1 MAFWLYCPNF
11 CYSYLGPI
19 DEIFYNESF
28 FMDGWG
34 ELKLKKLAK
43 VKHAT
48 QQILQYQN

>member
-1 MAFWLYCPNF
+1 MWPFDCTAQI
-11 CYSYLGPI
+11 SVTVIG
-19 DEIFYNESF
+19 EIFYNESF